1 MSFFTSYLL
10 LSIYFLLP
18 TSYFLLKNY
27 FLLNKSDRIMSQEI
41 EQKKDW
47 VLSVPEQNVKAF
59 PEADKSVI
67 IHIPLESWSFNS
79 FDRASSVS
87 IVIGGNLVGNGNI
100 PPLPPPNHHNLSFQ
114 SRSAPP
120 IQRID
125 STRTSIRLNS
135 SGQNLESNIPAKKLS
150 QEQSNLL
157 PQLSSYLENALA
169 EENRRIKED
178 TNSLTK
184 IGSAEEFSSSSVLS
198 RRYQEKEFVDFIP
211 QSDRSHLDKLLLAIA
226 LLYSLIMFVALAGKF
241 NLNFVQLLM
250 SPVAKTPV
258 ERTISNSDTQF
269 ISYMKRSLEAIDRKA
284 QTQETTVASD
294 NLENKAENLIANKPS
309 IVSNNSLPPVNP
321 VAFPTSWQTASPV
334 GNALPA
340 VPSVPDP
347 SSFAP
352 PPPPPVLKTT
362 ATPKKILNLPP
373 PSLSETKTP
382 PTPVAKPALA
392 GYTLIGLLDLG
403 EKSAALFE
411 SNDTTQQ
418 IWVGEEIGETGWTVK
433 AVTPRSVKIARK
445 GKNRSLSVGDKF

>member
-1 MSFFTSYLL
+1 
-10 LSIYFLLP
+10 
-18 TSYFLLKNY
+18 
-27 FLLNKSDRIMSQEI
+27 MSQEI

-47 VLSVPEQNVKAF
+47 VLSVPEQNVNVKAF
-59 PEADKSVI
+59 SEADKSVI

-87 IVIGGNLVGNGNI
+87 IVIGGNLLGNGNI
-100 PPLPPPNHHNLSFQ
+100 PPLPPPNHHNLSFR

-120 IQRID
+120 IQRTD
-125 STRTSIRLNS
+125 SRTSIRLS
-135 SGQNLESNIPAKKLS
+135 SSAQNIESNIPAK
-150 QEQSNLL
+150 NLLEEKKNFL

-169 EENRRIKED
+169 EENKRIKED

-226 LLYSLIMFVALAGKF
+226 LLYSLIMFVALASKF

-284 QTQETTVASD
+284 QAKETTVASD
-294 NLENKAENLIANKPS
+294 NPEIKEQNLIANKPS
-309 IVSNNSLPPVNP
+309 LVSNNSLLPVNTASLSAP
-321 VAFPTSWQTASPV
+321 WQTASPV

-352 PPPPPVLKTT
+352 PPPPPVLKAT

-382 PTPVAKPALA
+382 PTPVAKPTLA

-411 SNDTTQQ
+411 NNDTTQQ

-433 AVTPRSVKIARK
+433 AVTPRSVKIARQ
-445 GKNRSLSVGDKF
+445 GKSRSLSVGDKF